1 MHRMESCFIS
11 KLIRFFFSQIK
22 CLFLC
27 LSIRQA
33 TGSKLDFWKVLRMV
47 TEWWWEWK
55 RGKKKQNSVRKV
67 NWSEY
72 LIWKVNGKDVV
83 YQENVMGIWNVGLWK
98 REALSESVKQKPA
111 PGKCWWWGWW
121 WEWVPCW
128 QEGPKAFDQPVLKE
142 TPGAWNEILKHR
154 PHPFMSLHWSALC
167 IQRNSVKIWI
177 CQNSGNKSPMDS
189 LSIILDMN
197 RTHSNRAAIPKGC
210 ASPSDR
216 RQLRYVKARKPCAS
230 NWQVDKTLTKNNY
243 SRSSTWKGCLL
254 LRRYQRKNRGRC
266 CLCQGAKT

>member
-11 KLIRFFFSQIK
+11 TLVRFFFSQIK
-22 CLFLC
+22 CLYLC
-27 LSIRQA
+27 LYIKQA

-55 RGKKKQNSVRKV
+55 TRKKKSVRKV

-98 REALSESVKQKPA
+98 REALSESIKQKPA

-121 WEWVPCW
+121 WERVPCW

-154 PHPFMSLHWSALC
+154 PHPFVSLHWSAFC

-177 CQNSGNKSPMDS
+177 CQKSGNKSPMES

-216 RQLRYVKARKPCAS
+216 RQLRCVKARKLCAS